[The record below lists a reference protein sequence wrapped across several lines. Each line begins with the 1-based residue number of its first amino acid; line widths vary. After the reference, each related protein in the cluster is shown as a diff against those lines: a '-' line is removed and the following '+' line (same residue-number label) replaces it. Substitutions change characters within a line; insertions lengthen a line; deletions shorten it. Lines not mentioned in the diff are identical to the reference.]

1 LKIEL
6 DKGDQ
11 KSNLYATKKDHF
23 FMKVRPVEIEF
34 TKNVSG
40 KVEKMIAYEGGIRY
54 DIKKTR

>member
-1 LKIEL
+1 
-6 DKGDQ
+6 
-11 KSNLYATKKDHF
+11 
-23 FMKVRPVEIEF
+23 MKVRPVEIEF